1 MHAACLKPACHIQ
14 MVGSPW
20 HQILPVMHG
29 MGPGAYPGMRIC
41 ERHNKGV
48 GLSHSN
54 EDGGLAGSDPEIHL
68 AGFRNGACGGSS
80 CPAGMP
86 SRPKTLYWYL
96 LYMLGVT
103 YPCSSLSLLSWGPL
117 VPWGGL
123 LSCIVSD
130 LHFRRGMRL
139 PHFVYRPYRD
149 MRWTLLPMQHVDSRL
164 LAE

>member
-1 MHAACLKPACHIQ
+1 MHVPEVPEVPEVPGVLEELHCQ
-14 MVGSPW
+14 VVGKTA
-20 HQILPVMHG
+20 LADPVLGLHG
-29 MGPGAYPGMRIC
+29 GVPIPKGAT
-41 ERHNKGV
+41 KV

-68 AGFRNGACGGSS
+68 AGFRTGACGGSS

-86 SRPKTLYWYL
+86 SKPKTLIWYL

-117 VPWGGL
+117 VPLGGL

-139 PHFVYRPYRD
+139 PHFVYGP
-149 MRWTLLPMQHVDSRL
+149 
-164 LAE
+164 